1 MASYPGSGHCFSI
14 PADLSGLEAELR
26 SHYGRQMEIK
36 MVLSTAYVA
45 RGVVILIYYIFDV
58 ICLLSY
64 GHLMTEMNR
73 LELCACVREEEAIC
87 LGVWCVCFRT
97 V

>member
-1 MASYPGSGHCFSI
+1 
-14 PADLSGLEAELR
+14 
-26 SHYGRQMEIK
+26 

-87 LGVWCVCFRT
+87 LGVWCVCVSELCKERRMLDQCRT
-97 V
+97 VCVCVCVYGWQM